1 MMEQF
6 TIERHCT
13 AAKNQHHDAIVT
25 IVIQFDIASVV
36 AATAATTV
44 SIEREEESCGNIKY
58 YRCVRYQHIRYSNQ
72 TSVTTTPQ
80 PRPW

>member
-25 IVIQFDIASVV
+25 IVIQFAIAIVV
-36 AATAATTV
+36 AATAATAV
-44 SIEREEESCGNIKY
+44 SIEKEEESCGNNKY
-58 YRCVRYQHIRYSNQ
+58 YRWLR
-72 TSVTTTPQ
+72 
-80 PRPW
+80 